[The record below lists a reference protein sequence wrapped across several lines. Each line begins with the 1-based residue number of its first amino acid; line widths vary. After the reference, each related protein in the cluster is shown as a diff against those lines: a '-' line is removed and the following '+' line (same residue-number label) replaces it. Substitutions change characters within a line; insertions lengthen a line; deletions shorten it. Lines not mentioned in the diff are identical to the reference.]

1 MSDYLSNL
9 SLLYEKHPEIGF
21 ALSVHSE
28 EQNFVSKEE
37 KAQAFCQD
45 GVEVLYIYGVSPKLY
60 TDAKTWLHGSQ
71 GKKLVFLED
80 NLSALHAFLKTN
92 EAHDILSDLNVHF
105 SFISEPK
112 MRKTLLEELAQS
124 FPSDRIAFT
133 ASSAK
138 LSNKKK
144 CQDIELTLKR
154 NSAAF
159 HALLS
164 ESLHSHKLFGNL
176 LPNILRLGD
185 SFYANK
191 MKNEFKGVPAIIC
204 GAGPS
209 LATAIPLLKT
219 LENKALIIAGGSSLA
234 ALSNYN
240 ITPHLGM
247 ALDPNHD
254 EFLRLRPSTAF
265 EVPLLYG
272 NRLLP
277 DVFMTCNGPFGYLK
291 SDTGGIFEA
300 YCEDHLKIEGEA
312 IGPDLGREA
321 FSVTTLGVALAYALG
336 CDPIIFVGV
345 DLAYT
350 GKRRYAGGVVSE
362 SEEGLSHLNKEV
374 RITEQLIQKKDIHG
388 NDVDT
393 ALKWLMESSC
403 IGSYAKLHPER
414 HFLNATGG
422 GLGFPHIDN
431 VSFTETVEKHC
442 KSSYDLRGKIHAL
455 SQSNRFDSTIS
466 TQMQELGRDLHQSLL
481 RMKQMADEMV
491 QELEKL
497 KAKEGIYRESG
508 KMALILHTFPEE
520 MAYQALLFPTPPALD
535 KILNRVAPLIVS
547 ENNDKALLE
556 REILK
561 WNEMNSS
568 IESHIKTFEVS
579 KSQQLI

>member
-21 ALSVHSE
+21 QLTVQE
-28 EQNFVSKEE
+28 RVPQFVLAQE
-37 KAQAFCQD
+37 KAELFCQEA
-45 GVEVLYIYGVSPKLY
+45 VEILYIYGVSSKLY
-60 TDAKTWLHGSQ
+60 TDAKQWLHADP

-80 NLSALHAFLKTN
+80 NLSAFHGFLRTI
-92 EAHDILSDLNVHF
+92 EAKEILSDAKVHF
-105 SFISEPK
+105 SFITDVES
-112 MRKTLLEELAQS
+112 RQQLLEELAQS

-133 ASSAK
+133 ASSEK
-138 LSNKKK
+138 LQNKTE
-144 CQDIELTLKR
+144 CQEIELTLKR

-191 MKNEFKGVPAIIC
+191 MKNQFKGVPAIIC

-209 LATAIPLLKT
+209 LASAIPLLKT

-234 ALSNYN
+234 ALSNYH
-240 ITPHLGM
+240 IAPHLGM

-291 SDTGGIFEA
+291 SDTGGVFEA

-374 RITEQLIQKKDIHG
+374 RITEQLIQRKDIHG

-403 IGSYAKLHPER
+403 IGSYAKQHPER
-414 HFLNATGG
+414 VFLNATGG
-422 GLGFPHIDN
+422 GLGFPNIKN
-431 VSFTETVEKHC
+431 VPFSETVEKYC

-455 SQSNRFDSTIS
+455 SQSHRFGAPIS
-466 TQMQELGRDLHQSLL
+466 IQMQKLKEDLHESLL
-481 RMKQMADEMV
+481 RMKGMAVEMV
-491 QELEKL
+491 EEMEKL
-497 KAKEGIYRESG
+497 VEQDGLYRESG

-520 MAYQALLFPTPPALD
+520 MAYQALLFPTLPALD
-535 KILNRVAPLIVS
+535 KILNRVAPLQSSQDTDRI
-547 ENNDKALLE
+547 LLE

-561 WNEMNSS
+561 WKEMNSS
-568 IESHIKTFEVS
+568 IDSHIKTLELS
-579 KSQQLI
+579 